1 MQKNFF
7 MLAKRSSIMLSR
19 QQRQRLP
26 ELLDVTSP
34 ELGLLDEKMLLLVF
48 RAANWD
54 PFLLCTS
61 ARVCK
66 RWADILKRVI
76 WKEFCLSRAPKMV
89 SHLLS
94 GGRDGG
100 IPGGWEPLGKLM
112 FYCPGCHA
120 SNHFIAKTIP
130 GHFVWKTKFS
140 RTSGKQFLVPQ
151 CQADI
156 LYISKICEHL
166 DNGDDDDLGLY
177 RGIFRAFGTSKT
189 RRMLLERGAKLEE
202 NELCPFCCDKVWVIL
217 CSPFANHKMCS
228 TLQFLSQVHVAK
240 SKPAFE
246 AQFDVL
252 RKNLLP

>member
-1 MQKNFF
+1 
-7 MLAKRSSIMLSR
+7 
-19 QQRQRLP
+19 
-26 ELLDVTSP
+26 
-34 ELGLLDEKMLLLVF
+34 
-48 RAANWD
+48 
-54 PFLLCTS
+54 
-61 ARVCK
+61 
-66 RWADILKRVI
+66 
-76 WKEFCLSRAPKMV
+76 MV

-140 RTSGKQFLVPQ
+140 KTSGKQFLVPQ

-228 TLQFLSQVHVAK
+228 TLQFLSQMHVAK